1 MRLISFLAL
10 SSLATAGVIGCRSD
24 SKNTTDGN
32 TNGDGTG
39 SGGDVKIQDV
49 QNDQM
54 PPGTPV
60 TLRGVVVTAIDN
72 FGAKVGDIW
81 VEEPE
86 GGTYSG
92 VHVFGATT
100 TDVGAL
106 AVGDLVDVTGAVK
119 DEFAY
124 GGGSNG
130 SGDTSGRTVTEL
142 KPASAGSL
150 SVKKV
155 GTGTLPAPVMVDAL
169 MIGQMSDADTQGPM
183 FSAAWEPYEGV
194 LVSIP
199 SVSAV
204 GAPKAFG
211 AKNPD
216 QYSFNITGV
225 AKVESNMADVT
236 MSNIGRNS
244 CLNMT
249 GVVDYFFDYL
259 VLPRSAADIDTNGT
273 NCPALETS
281 CADMIDN
288 DGNGFNDCSDNNC
301 IITASATGGN
311 LACKPATATISSIDT
326 AVDANPASPTL
337 PTTNIEIDDVYVTA
351 IAGTDFWVASS
362 LTAGANGGL
371 YVFSGGQPLASGLAV
386 GAKVNV
392 IGKMQA
398 YKASATSTEVLPE
411 LNLLAATVVTA
422 AGTQPTASTQTPAT
436 LNVAATGRPW
446 VGSLVTIQGKNK
458 VTVAQSMTNHYTG
471 TLTNGATPFEYL
483 GQIVKDTNGAVNTC
497 YGDIT
502 GIWTWDG
509 FNSKYALVPTTIP
522 ATTTGCP

>member
-32 TNGDGTG
+32 TTGDGTG
-39 SGGDVKIQDV
+39 SGGAVKIQDV

-60 TLRGVVVTAIDN
+60 TLHGVVVTAIDN

-106 AVGDLVDVTGAVK
+106 AVGDLVDITGAVK

-155 GTGTLPAPVMVDAL
+155 GTGTVPAPVMVDAL
-169 MIGQMSDADTQGPM
+169 MIGQISDAPLGPN

-194 LVSIP
+194 LVSVP
-199 SVSAV
+199 HVSAV
-204 GAPKAFG
+204 SSPKAFG
-211 AKNPD
+211 KTGAAD
-216 QYSFNITGV
+216 AYAFNITGV
-225 AKVESNMADVT
+225 AKVEGNMTDIN
-236 MSNIGRNS
+236 MSGISRNT

-259 VLPRSAADIDTNGT
+259 VLPRSASDIDTSATG
-273 NCPALETS
+273 CPAAETS
-281 CADMIDN
+281 CSDSIDN
-288 DGNGFNDCSDNNC
+288 DGNGFADCADNNC
-301 IITASATGGN
+301 IATDN
-311 LACKPATATISSIDT
+311 SCSTVTSIAMLDQ
-326 AVDANPASPTL
+326 AADANPANPTL
-337 PTTNIEIDDVYVTA
+337 PMGAVR
-351 IAGTDFWVASS
+351 IAGACVVALDNTS
-362 LTAGANGGL
+362 LYIAANGTAANDGGL
-371 YVFSGGQPLASGLAV
+371 YAFSTDALPNGVAPGSLVDVAGT
-386 GAKVNV
+386 AKAFKRT
-392 IGKMQA
+392 G
-398 YKASATSTEVLPE
+398 STAPEAQLE
-411 LNLLAATVVTA
+411 LNTVVVTA
-422 AGTQPTASTQTPAT
+422 ATGTCVPAPLLSTTEMSTFAT
-436 LNVAATGRPW
+436 DAGSHKLI
-446 VGSLVTIQGKNK
+446 GSLVTLTPAQHSFKITTANTAMNK
-458 VTVAQSMTNHYTG
+458 FGTFTEGAATVKFGVSLLPSG
-471 TLTNGATPFEYL
+471 TVL
-483 GQIVKDTNGAVNTC
+483 GAVNDC
-497 YGDIT
+497 FDSIT
-502 GIWTWDG
+502 GIWTYDTAG
-509 FNSKYALVPTTIP
+509 AGSYEILPTSVPTKA
-522 ATTTGCP
+522 ATCR